1 MITKR
6 LRIFAGPNGAG
17 KSSLYS
23 YLLLQ
28 NYFHQYFYINAD
40 EIAQTII
47 SGYSVQNW
55 PIEISRKEFFTFLM
69 KSSFIH
75 YIDAENIKKYLI
87 IEDNTFIWTGD
98 KENLTY
104 ICAAIADYLR
114 QKMLKADS
122 SFACETV
129 FSHPSKLQFL
139 REARK
144 KGFKIYLY
152 YVSTKNP
159 EINIER
165 VENRI
170 QSGGHSVPEE
180 KIKSRYVKTMNN
192 LFDAVVLSDKAF
204 LFDNSESDEN
214 LSYLHF
220 ATYEKAKQR
229 ISLTKTTYP
238 GWFKEYFLD
247 KITKK

>member
-23 YLLLQ
+23 YLLSQ

-40 EIAQTII
+40 DIAKNIS
-47 SGYSVQNW
+47 SGYSAQNW
-55 PIEISRKEFFTFLM
+55 PIKISEKEFFNFLV
-69 KSSFIH
+69 KSSFMS
-75 YIDAENIKKYLI
+75 YLE
-87 IEDNTFIWTGD
+87 IESVKDHLNVADNTFIWSGNN
-98 KENLTY
+98 ENLTY

-114 QKMLKADS
+114 KKMLKANS

-129 FSHPSKLQFL
+129 FSHPSKLDFL
-139 REARK
+139 REAKK

-152 YVSTKNP
+152 FISTKNP

-170 QSGGHSVPEE
+170 QHGGHAVPEE
-180 KIKSRYVKTMNN
+180 KVKSRYVKTMNN

-204 LFDNSESDEN
+204 LFDNSELDN
-214 LSYLHF
+214 RSYLNF
-220 ATYEKAKQR
+220 ATYDASNHKITLKN
-229 ISLTKTTYP
+229 SSYP
-238 GWFKEYFLD
+238 DWFKEYILE
-247 KITKK
+247 KIKKH